1 MQLRNVSGRDN
12 SDVKK
17 LWWLGQPGLDGG
29 VGGGTRCVLLTKPE
43 SPGRCGGRGWG
54 GGWLWWT
61 GIQWYMRVLL
71 IAWTIWLKI
80 ENKEDEIN
88 QGAVS
93 FEEEKTNIRFG
104 VSQPIV
110 KPNLQT
116 SWAGHQIDITGQ
128 TLAPNQIT
136 SESTS
141 SVPPE
146 SGEDSEGRFCTKR
159 SWLERLHCPSAVN
172 CWNFKKNNCWKS
184 IPQLLQHRVRKLAS
198 SLCRMSWV

>member
-1 MQLRNVSGRDN
+1 MSKIFGDWVSLAWTEGWVGEL
-12 SDVKK
+12 DVFF
-17 LWWLGQPGLDGG
+17 WPNPRALGGVA
-29 VGGGTRCVLLTKPE
+29 VGGGV
-43 SPGRCGGRGWG
+43 

-71 IAWTIWLKI
+71 IAWTIWLEI

-184 IPQLLQHRVRKLAS
+184 IPQLLQHWVRKLAS

>member
-1 MQLRNVSGRDN
+1 M
-12 SDVKK
+12 
-17 LWWLGQPGLDGG
+17 
-29 VGGGTRCVLLTKPE
+29 E
-43 SPGRCGGRGWG
+43 
-54 GGWLWWT
+54 
-61 GIQWYMRVLL
+61 
-71 IAWTIWLKI
+71 I

-146 SGEDSEGRFCTKR
+146 SGEDSEGRFYTKR
-159 SWLERLHCPSAVN
+159 S
-172 CWNFKKNNCWKS
+172 
-184 IPQLLQHRVRKLAS
+184 
-198 SLCRMSWV
+198 